1 MVKKTAKSKA
11 EDGNGEP
18 SNSNHGRRAVNADSD
33 YDLDVGDDNLSG
45 TNSFLT
51 NAIFSF

>member
-1 MVKKTAKSKA
+1 MVKKTTKSKA

-33 YDLDVGDDNLSG
+33 YDPDLDDDNMSDIY
-45 TNSFLT
+45 SFLT
-51 NAIFSF
+51 NTINF